1 MDDGKLCK
9 KRPRVKSGDTEQLG
23 RKWEQAWPA
32 FGYEWNAYGKQYEQ
46 ERGGNV
52 LNAFLRTVI
61 LFCVITVVLRL
72 MGKRQLAQLQPYEVV
87 ITLMISDLATL
98 PMSDVEIPLMGG
110 VVAILTLLLLHSLLS
125 VLSYVSMP
133 LRRIICGRPSVLVR
147 RGKICEEELERLCFD
162 LSDLLEGIRSSGLI
176 GLHETGCVILE
187 TNGSLSVFPNS
198 DASPITRRDQGLPN
212 MYDGIPLTLIL
223 DGKWQRRT
231 MKIAG
236 IQENR
241 LLKLLQRKGVET
253 VGNVLVAA
261 LDTQGMLL
269 VQEKG
274 ENGRLLHLPVMGAG
288 EVDW

>member
-1 MDDGKLCK
+1 M
-9 KRPRVKSGDTEQLG
+9 
-23 RKWEQAWPA
+23 
-32 FGYEWNAYGKQYEQ
+32 
-46 ERGGNV
+46 
-52 LNAFLRTVI
+52 LNTFLRTVI

-98 PMSDVEIPLMGG
+98 PMGDVEIPLMGG

-125 VLSYVSMP
+125 VLAYISVP

-176 GLHETGCVILE
+176 GLHETGCVVLE

-198 DASPITRRDQGLPN
+198 DASPVTRKDQGLLSV
-212 MYDGIPLTLIL
+212 YDGIPLTLIL
-223 DGKWQRRT
+223 DGTWQKRT
-231 MKIAG
+231 LKIAG
-236 IQENR
+236 IKENR
-241 LLKLLQRKGVET
+241 LMKLLERKGIQAVSD
-253 VGNVLVAA
+253 VLLAA
-261 LDTQGMLL
+261 LDTQGVLL

-274 ENGRLLHLPVMGAG
+274 SSGRLLHLPVMGSG